1 MPPNSKSQNTTFDNT
16 SIIGECGFQ
25 ILIQYADGKSQLFD
39 NYSEIYASLR
49 AGNTASL
56 LNGTIPAHIARSDA
70 AVVERAIP
78 FGDSFLATFQ
88 TLPTTAVFRRASEI
102 FLFESGGLQD
112 ASARFVDLTPQSDLV
127 DDVYAPGRKVSLPMP
142 TEIVVTPTILVA
154 PVRAFPVIETTYP
167 SITGDLEMKDV
178 TENAVEVI
186 VIRVG
191 FDDSSEDGQPDSVE
205 LPERGEVQVIM
216 LKSAES
222 REILRQAIKTPGVR
236 TNLLNGELD
245 LETKDTK
252 GVMNPSASDIDRWV
266 EEYRNNPNKPAGA
279 YAINTLDPALGFRV
293 LKVFSVRDFDL
304 KNEESSFIDREG
316 RVESEESNAKKS
328 VIEEQHKP

>member
-1 MPPNSKSQNTTFDNT
+1 MT
-16 SIIGECGFQ
+16 
-25 ILIQYADGKSQLFD
+25 
-39 NYSEIYASLR
+39 R
-49 AGNTASL
+49 ART
-56 LNGTIPAHIARSDA
+56 
-70 AVVERAIP
+70 
-78 FGDSFLATFQ
+78 
-88 TLPTTAVFRRASEI
+88 
-102 FLFESGGLQD
+102 
-112 ASARFVDLTPQSDLV
+112 
-127 DDVYAPGRKVSLPMP
+127 VSL
-142 TEIVVTPTILVA
+142 TQ
-154 PVRAFPVIETTYP
+154 
-167 SITGDLEMKDV
+167 S
-178 TENAVEVI
+178 N
-186 VIRVG
+186 
-191 FDDSSEDGQPDSVE
+191 S
-205 LPERGEVQVIM
+205 RGEVQVIM